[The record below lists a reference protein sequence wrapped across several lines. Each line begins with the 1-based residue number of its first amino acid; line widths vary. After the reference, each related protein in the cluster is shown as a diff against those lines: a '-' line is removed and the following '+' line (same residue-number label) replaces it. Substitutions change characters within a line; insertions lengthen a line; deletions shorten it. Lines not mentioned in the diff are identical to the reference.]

1 VLVKFGKKGFR
12 TKREWGGYWREVGR
26 LLGDSIRAPRALCGE
41 LARKRPNQDKL
52 LKLAAAEDL
61 GPGDL
66 TSEAI
71 IPKSLRV
78 RGFYVAKGRGV
89 VAGLPVL
96 ADVFDAFGKGVK
108 VRLLAE
114 DGLAVRPGA
123 RLAEVRGPARTI
135 LAGERLSLNLLC
147 HLSGVATL
155 TAQYVKRTAGT
166 RASIYDTRKTTPGLR
181 HLEKYAVVVGGGLN
195 HRLGLYDAVL
205 IKDNHL
211 ALAGTS
217 ITEAVERA
225 KGHTRRMRW
234 YRKPVE
240 VEVTGLAG
248 LAEAVRAGADLVML
262 DNFRP
267 ARAAGAVKLA
277 RELARKRGRPVEIEI
292 SGGVSLKTVRAY
304 ARANP
309 DRISVGA
316 LTHSAPALDISLELE
331 RAQ

>member
-1 VLVKFGKKGFR
+1 LA
-12 TKREWGGYWREVGR
+12 RENPNQNR
-26 LLGDSIRAPRALCGE
+26 LLR
-41 LARKRPNQDKL
+41 LAV
-52 LKLAAAEDL
+52 AEDL
-61 GPGDL
+61 GAGDV

-71 IPKSLRV
+71 IPKGRRV

-89 VAGLPVL
+89 VAGLPFV

-114 DGLAVRPGA
+114 DGLEVRPGA
-123 RLAEVRGPARTI
+123 KLAEVRGPARTI
-135 LAGERLSLNLLC
+135 LSGERLSLNLLC

-166 RASIYDTRKTTPGLR
+166 RARIYDTRKTTPGLR

-195 HRLGLYDAVL
+195 HRLGLHDAVL
-205 IKDNHL
+205 MKDNHL

-217 ITEAVERA
+217 ITGAVERA
-225 KGHTRRMRW
+225 RKHTKRMKW
-234 YRKPVE
+234 YKKSVE
-240 VEVTGLAG
+240 VEVTNLAG
-248 LAEAVRAGADLVML
+248 LAEAVRAGADIVML
-262 DNFRP
+262 DNFTP
-267 ARAAGAVKLA
+267 ARAAAAVKRARALA
-277 RELARKRGRPVEIEI
+277 KERGRPVEIEI
-292 SGGVSLKTVRAY
+292 SGGVNLKNVRAY

-331 RAQ
+331 RAP